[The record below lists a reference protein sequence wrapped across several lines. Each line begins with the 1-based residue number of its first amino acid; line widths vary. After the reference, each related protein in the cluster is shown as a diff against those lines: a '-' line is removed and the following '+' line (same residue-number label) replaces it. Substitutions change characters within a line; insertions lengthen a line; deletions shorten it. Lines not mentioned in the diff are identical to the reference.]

1 MLIGRVMQRLTY
13 SPLVITFFLAVA
25 GQSAIAKSTI
35 NHAQM
40 GINYVQIS
48 PDSTAEQAIKVAQSS
63 SEIDEK
69 AAVKLIEKLPQVKR
83 KAREIERLSRGTIRV
98 ATMLE
103 SSPTPET
110 PYYTIRVVENHVDHV
125 DTIYL
130 FRVLNPGGEI
140 RVYDILTD
148 DYIPLP
154 NWKPNGR

>member
-1 MLIGRVMQRLTY
+1 MQRFTY
-13 SPLVITFFLAVA
+13 SPLIITFFLAVA
-25 GQSAIAKSTI
+25 GQSAIAKSTM
-35 NHAQM
+35 NDAQM

-48 PDSTAEQAIKVAQSS
+48 PDFVANKVIKFAQNP
-63 SEIDEK
+63 SELDEK
-69 AAVKLIEKLPQVKR
+69 AALKLVEKLPQVKR

-98 ATMLE
+98 ATILD

-125 DTIYL
+125 DTIYI

-140 RVYDILTD
+140 QVYDILKD

-154 NWKPNGR
+154 EWKPNGR

>member
-1 MLIGRVMQRLTY
+1 MQRLNY

-40 GINYVQIS
+40 GINYVQMS
-48 PDSTAEQAIKVAQSS
+48 PNFAAKQAIKVAQNP

-103 SSPTPET
+103 SSPTPES

-125 DTIYL
+125 DTIYI
-130 FRVLNPGGEI
+130 FRVLNPGGAI
-140 RVYDILTD
+140 QVYDILKD

-154 NWKPNGR
+154 DWKPNGR

>member
-1 MLIGRVMQRLTY
+1 MLIDRVMQRLTY
-13 SPLVITFFLAVA
+13 SSLVITFFLAVA
-25 GQSAIAKSTI
+25 SQSAIAKSMT
-35 NHAQM
+35 NHA
-40 GINYVQIS
+40 QIS
-48 PDSTAEQAIKVAQSS
+48 PDLTANNAIKVAQNP

-130 FRVLNPGGEI
+130 FRVFNPGGEI
-140 RVYDILTD
+140 RVYDILKD
-148 DYIPLP
+148 DYISLP
-154 NWKPNGR
+154 DWQPN